1 MKIDWRVS
9 TIVAGAA
16 FVLSAL
22 IGLIGNVSFGALL
35 VRALLSAAAFG
46 AGAIGLRFVIDRFL
60 PELLA
65 ASPPETEAEP
75 GKSVDIVVDGE
86 DDLTSE
92 AALTDDAPLQD
103 ALDDGPEP
111 ADVDEVAVE
120 LPEANDQ
127 EESGEELPSVESMDD
142 SFTEVPLA
150 AESVEDVSQSGEDP
164 AVMARAIRTVLN
176 REE

>member
-9 TIVAGAA
+9 AITAGAA
-16 FVLSAL
+16 FLLSAL
-22 IGLIGNVSFGALL
+22 IGLIGDVSFGALL

-86 DDLTSE
+86 EDLTSE
-92 AALTDDAPLQD
+92 AVLMDDAPPQNTPDD
-103 ALDDGPEP
+103 APGPV
-111 ADVDEVAVE
+111 DVEEVAVE
-120 LPEANDQ
+120 LPETDDQ
-127 EESGEELPSVESMDD
+127 EESGDELPSVESMDD